1 MPEEIEEIEGLETGG
16 SKLPMILSIVAALI
30 LGLGGGYGISMVTGA
45 GADSESADVIVTD
58 GGSENLDNELYEEH
72 SVDRGIYPLG
82 LFTVNLRGVGGGRVL
97 RVEIEVE
104 VSLPLL
110 ETIEERRPGL
120 RDATIKLISDYS
132 YTDVEGLD
140 GKLRMQ
146 DALLQQLN
154 TYMGRT
160 GRIERV
166 YFSQFVV
173 Q

>member
-1 MPEEIEEIEGLETGG
+1 MPEEIEEIEGLDEGR

-30 LGLGGGYGISMVTGA
+30 LGLGGGYGISMVMGGGQEA
-45 GADSESADVIVTD
+45 GDSTVSAPDQE
-58 GGSENLDNELYEEH
+58 GSDAELYEEM

-97 RVEIEVE
+97 RVEIEIE
-104 VSLPLL
+104 VNSLLL
-110 ETIEERRPGL
+110 ETIEASRPGL
-120 RDATIKLISDYS
+120 RDATIKLVSDYS

-140 GKLRMQ
+140 GKLRLQ
-146 DALLQQLN
+146 DDLLTQLN
-154 TYMGRT
+154 KFMGRT